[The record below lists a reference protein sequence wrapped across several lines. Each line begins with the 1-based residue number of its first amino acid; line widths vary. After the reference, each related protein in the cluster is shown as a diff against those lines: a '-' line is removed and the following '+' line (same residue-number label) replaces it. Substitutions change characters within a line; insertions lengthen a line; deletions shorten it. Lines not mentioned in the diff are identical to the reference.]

1 MTGSPYNAVHIE
13 GGLLSAD
20 LIERIRSAARD
31 LPGNRPEDYHLA
43 AGERLG
49 EAASRKWDY
58 LKGAYRAY
66 RERLDALPPTESAV
80 TETRERWLLRLFDEL
95 GFGRLTYLRGGIT
108 VGEKTYPVSH
118 QWGEHVAVHLL
129 GWNTDLDRRTKAH
142 GQTGRAP
149 QSMLQEFL
157 NASEPHLWSVLS
169 NGRVLRIL
177 RDSSALVGSAYVQ
190 FDLEAIFDGD
200 LYPEFVQLFALLH
213 SSRFEMLPR
222 DDGGAPTVADCWLER
237 WHAHGIETG
246 SRARE
251 QLRVNVERA
260 LNELG
265 TGFLEANPKL
275 RKDLADGRLNRQDL
289 RQELLRLAYQLI
301 FLFVA
306 EGRKA
311 LLLQDPPDATR
322 EQRAELQA
330 ARDRYTDYF
339 SVERLRRIA
348 SRRRGDRHK
357 DLWRTLVV
365 VLDALGTDDGRPQLA
380 LPALGGLFF
389 RAGDPLNDGDL
400 VPDLLRGC
408 ELTNER
414 LLSAIRLLTEFK
426 DKKGR
431 VHRVDYQHLGA
442 EELGS
447 VYESL
452 LELEPQI
459 DGAAPRFW
467 LENLRGNQRKTTGSY
482 YTPTALIDELLKTT
496 LDPII
501 EEYAK
506 SGNPDDLLKI
516 TVCDPA
522 CGSGHFLV
530 AAARRI
536 AKKYA
541 ALWSGD
547 EEPTPTVIR
556 DAMHKVVKQCVYGV
570 DINPMAAELAKF
582 SLWLESLEPGRPLA
596 FLDSHIKV
604 GNSLLGTTPK
614 LLIAG
619 IPDEAFKPI
628 GDDDKKIATQFRK
641 DNAKERGRQLAI
653 QDAGLFDLD
662 LVSAVQDTSDLTRQV
677 TALNRMRI
685 GSIEDIRE
693 QARRFRTLLDAP
705 ARAQRNR
712 IADAWCAAFV
722 FPKQKEPRPIT
733 SATLKIMGGDK
744 EAEKLFAQAT
754 PTEAM
759 ERELDEIVEQY
770 GFFHWHLE
778 FPDIF
783 RVGNDST
790 PDANHDTGWQG
801 GFTCVLGNPPWER
814 VKLQEQEFFDSRN
827 EEITKARNAAARKKL
842 IDKLKTSEEL
852 ADRALYEEFQTEL
865 RKAAGWSQLLRSSG
879 RYPLTGRGDVNTYA
893 VFAETA
899 RTVTAPR
906 GRSGLVLPT
915 GIATDATTAPFF
927 GDLVRQN
934 RLVSFLEFENE
945 EFLLS
950 RDVDHRVRFCLLS
963 VAGRKFEVD
972 EASFSFGARRISDIE
987 NRRFT
992 MPPED
997 ILLLNPNTGTAPL
1010 FRSRRD
1016 AEITLGIYRRV
1027 PVLKRETPRVNPWGV
1042 SFMAMF
1048 HMANDSEKFMTEQSL
1063 KNKGW
1068 IQTGNIFAR
1077 DELRALPLYE
1087 SKMMRHFDH
1096 RWGTYEGQTA
1106 AQANMGTLPRLT
1118 VQQKRDP
1125 NFSILPRYWVSE
1137 VDVDRKIGD
1146 RWAKSW
1152 LMGFRKI
1159 CRATDERTLVFSIMP
1174 KSGFGDSGHL
1184 IFPSYSQPYLFG
1196 AAASSFV
1203 VDYVLRQKLA
1213 GTNLNFFQ
1221 FEQLPFLEPKMHEET
1236 VPWDREWRLDSWVS
1250 KRMLELVYS
1259 SWDMRAFAEDVG
1271 DVGSPFVWDEERRFA
1286 IRSELDAAYFHLY
1299 GVCRDDVDHI
1309 MNSFGAFRR
1318 NDPERFTRTK
1328 KSILDVYDAMARA
1341 MESGLSYKTMLE
1353 PAPGDGARHP
1363 AR

>member
-1 MTGSPYNAVHIE
+1 MSGSPYTAVHIE

-20 LIERIRSAARD
+20 LIELIRSGTRE

-43 AGERLG
+43 AGERIG

-58 LKGAYRAY
+58 LKGAYRAF
-66 RERLDALPPTESAV
+66 RERLDALPPTDSAV

-95 GFGRLTYLRGGIT
+95 GFGRLTYVRGGIAA
-108 VGEKTYPVSH
+108 GEKTYPVSH

-129 GWNTDLDRRTKAH
+129 GWHTDLDRRTKAH

-157 NASEPHLWSVLS
+157 NVSDAHLWGVLS

-190 FDLEAIFDGD
+190 FDLETIFDGD

-213 SSRFEMLPR
+213 SSRFELLPR
-222 DDGGAPTVADCWLER
+222 DDGGDPTVADCWLER
-237 WHAHGIETG
+237 WRAHGIETG

-251 QLRVNVERA
+251 QLRLNVERA

-265 TGFLEANPKL
+265 TGFLEANQKL
-275 RKDLADGRLNRQDL
+275 RDDLAHARLTRQDY
-289 RQELLRLAYQLI
+289 RHELLRLAYQLI

-311 LLLQDPPDATR
+311 LLVQDPPDATP

-339 SVERLRRIA
+339 SVERLRRIS

-365 VLDALGTDDGRPQLA
+365 VLDSLGTDDGHPKLA

-389 RAGDPLNDGDL
+389 RAGNPLNDADL
-400 VPDLLRGC
+400 APDLLRGC

-414 LLSAIRLLTEFK
+414 LLSAIRLLTTFK

-431 VHRVDYQHLGA
+431 AHRVDYQHLGA

-459 DGAAPRFW
+459 DNAEPRFW

-501 EEYAK
+501 EEYAQ

-541 ALWSGD
+541 VMWSGD
-547 EEPTPTVIR
+547 DEPTPAAVR
-556 DAMHKVVKQCVYGV
+556 EAMHKVVERCVYGV
-570 DINPMAAELAKF
+570 DLNPMAAELAKF

-596 FLDSHIKV
+596 FLDNHIKV

-614 LLIAG
+614 LLIQG

-628 GDDDKKIATQFRK
+628 GDDDKKIAKQFRTE
-641 DNAKERGRQLAI
+641 NTKERGRQLAI
-653 QDAGLFDLD
+653 QDGGLFDLI
-662 LVSAVQDTSDLTRQV
+662 QTPEDTSELTRQA
-677 TALNRMRI
+677 TALNRMRVGTI
-685 GSIEDIRE
+685 ADIRE
-693 QARRFRTLLDAP
+693 QARRFRALLHSPDLAN
-705 ARAQRNR
+705 RKR

-722 FPKQKEPRPIT
+722 FPKREKLRPIT
-733 SATLKIMGGDK
+733 SATLQIMGGDE
-744 EAEKLFAQAT
+744 EAKSLFAQAK
-754 PTEAM
+754 PTVGM
-759 ERELDEIVEQY
+759 EDELDKIVEQY

-783 RVGNDST
+783 RVGNDATS
-790 PDANHDTGWQG
+790 DANHDTGWQG

-827 EEITKARNAAARKKL
+827 DKIAKARNAAARKKL
-842 IDKLKTSEEL
+842 IEQLRASEEF
-852 ADRALYEEFQTEL
+852 ADRSLYSDFQTEL
-865 RKAAGWSQLLRSSG
+865 RKATGWSQMLRSSG
-879 RYPLTGRGDVNTYA
+879 RFPLTGHGDVNTYS

-899 RTVTAPR
+899 RTIICPN

-927 GDLVRQN
+927 GDLVRKSK
-934 RLVSFLEFENE
+934 LISFLEFENE

-950 RDVDHRVRFCLLS
+950 RDVHHSFRFCLLS
-963 VAGRKFEVD
+963 VVGRAGKVD
-972 EASFSFGARRISDIE
+972 EADFSFGARRISDIE
-987 NRRFT
+987 NRRFA
-992 MPPED
+992 MPPRD

-1016 AEITLGIYRRV
+1016 AKITLEIYRQV
-1027 PVLKRETPRVNPWGV
+1027 PVLIRESGPRSNSWGL
-1042 SFMAMF
+1042 SFMRMF
-1048 HMANDSEKFMTEQSL
+1048 DMANDSGLFSSRATLER
-1063 KNKGW
+1063 GW
-1068 IQTGNIFAR
+1068 TLSGNVFSSG
-1077 DELRALPLYE
+1077 DGQMLPLYE
-1087 SKMMRHFDH
+1087 AKMIHHFDH
-1096 RWGTYEGQTA
+1096 RLGTYDGQTS
-1106 AQANMGTLPRLT
+1106 AQANMGTLPRLEYH
-1118 VQQKRDP
+1118 QKRNP
-1125 NFSILPRYWVSE
+1125 KFSIVPRYWVAEEE
-1137 VDVDRKIGD
+1137 VEKRLDG
-1146 RWAKSW
+1146 RWNREW

-1159 CRATDERTLVFSIMP
+1159 CRATDERTLVFSIFP
-1174 KSGFGDSGHL
+1174 KSGFGDSGNL
-1184 IFPSYSQPYLFG
+1184 IFPSNSRPYLFCG
-1196 AAASSFV
+1196 AASSFV
-1203 VDYVLRQKLA
+1203 VDYVLRQKMA

-1221 FEQLPFLEPKMHEET
+1221 FEQLPFHGPKVYT
-1236 VPWDREWRLDSWVS
+1236 CKASWDPTQDVGDWVS
-1250 KRMLELVYS
+1250 ARILELVYS
-1259 SWDMRAFAEDVG
+1259 SWDMRAFAEDVRDSG
-1271 DVGSPFVWDEERRFA
+1271 NPFLWNEERRFA
-1286 IRSELDAAYFHLY
+1286 MRAELDAAYFHLY
-1299 GVCRDDVDHI
+1299 GVGREDVGYI
-1309 MNSFGAFRR
+1309 MDSFGAFRR
-1318 NDPERFTRTK
+1318 NDPERFARTK
-1328 KSILDVYDAMARA
+1328 ALILDVYDAMARA
-1341 MESGLSYKTMLE
+1341 MGTEEPYKSILD
-1353 PAPGDGARHP
+1353 PPPGEGPRHP
-1363 AR
+1363 DM

>member
-1 MTGSPYNAVHIE
+1 M
-13 GGLLSAD
+13 
-20 LIERIRSAARD
+20 
-31 LPGNRPEDYHLA
+31 
-43 AGERLG
+43 
-49 EAASRKWDY
+49 
-58 LKGAYRAY
+58 
-66 RERLDALPPTESAV
+66 
-80 TETRERWLLRLFDEL
+80 
-95 GFGRLTYLRGGIT
+95 
-108 VGEKTYPVSH
+108 
-118 QWGEHVAVHLL
+118 
-129 GWNTDLDRRTKAH
+129 
-142 GQTGRAP
+142 
-149 QSMLQEFL
+149 
-157 NASEPHLWSVLS
+157 
-169 NGRVLRIL
+169 
-177 RDSSALVGSAYVQ
+177 
-190 FDLEAIFDGD
+190 
-200 LYPEFVQLFALLH
+200 
-213 SSRFEMLPR
+213 
-222 DDGGAPTVADCWLER
+222 
-237 WHAHGIETG
+237 
-246 SRARE
+246 
-251 QLRVNVERA
+251 
-260 LNELG
+260 
-265 TGFLEANPKL
+265 
-275 RKDLADGRLNRQDL
+275 
-289 RQELLRLAYQLI
+289 
-301 FLFVA
+301 
-306 EGRKA
+306 
-311 LLLQDPPDATR
+311 
-322 EQRAELQA
+322 
-330 ARDRYTDYF
+330 
-339 SVERLRRIA
+339 
-348 SRRRGDRHK
+348 
-357 DLWRTLVV
+357 
-365 VLDALGTDDGRPQLA
+365 DALGTDGGRPQLA

-400 VPDLLRGC
+400 APDLLRGC

-501 EEYAK
+501 DEYAK

-541 ALWSGD
+541 VLWSGD
-547 EEPTPTVIR
+547 DEPTPMVVR
-556 DAMHKVVKQCVYGV
+556 EAMHKVVERCVYGV

-614 LLIAG
+614 LLIGG

-628 GDDDKKIATQFRK
+628 GDDDKKIAAQFRK

-653 QDAGLFDLD
+653 QDAGLFDLGPVNGPD
-662 LVSAVQDTSDLTRQV
+662 DTSELTRQV

-693 QARRFRTLLDAP
+693 QARRFRALLDAP
-705 ARAQRNR
+705 ERAQRKR

-733 SATLKIMGGDK
+733 SATLKIMGGDE
-744 EAEKLFAQAT
+744 EAEKLFAQAA

-759 ERELDEIVEQY
+759 ERELDKIVEQY

-783 RVGNDST
+783 RVGDDST

-827 EEITKARNAAARKKL
+827 EEITKAHNAAARKKL

-852 ADRALYEEFQTEL
+852 SDRALYQEFQTEL

-879 RYPLTGRGDVNTYA
+879 RYPLTGHGDVNTYA

-899 RTVTAPR
+899 RTVIGPW
-906 GRSGLVLPT
+906 GRTGLVLPT

-927 GDLVRQN
+927 GGLVRQS
-934 RLVSFLEFENE
+934 RLISFMEFENE

-950 RDVDHRVRFCLLS
+950 RDVHHSFRFCLLS
-963 VAGRKFEVD
+963 MAGRECKVD
-972 EASFSFGARRISDIE
+972 EANFSFGARRISDIE

-1016 AEITLGIYRRV
+1016 AEITLDIYRRV
-1027 PVLKRETPRVNPWGV
+1027 PVLWRDSPRSNPWGI
-1042 SFMAMF
+1042 SFMTMF
-1048 HMANDSEKFMTEQSL
+1048 HMANDSSMFKAREELEAEGWTS
-1063 KNKGW
+1063 KGSSFVRNG
-1068 IQTGNIFAR
+1068 QVMM
-1077 DELRALPLYE
+1077 PLYE
-1087 SKMMRHFDH
+1087 AKMLHHFDH
-1096 RWGTYEGQTA
+1096 RLGTYEGQTA
-1106 AQANMGTLPRLT
+1106 AQAKMGTLPRLS
-1118 VQQKRDP
+1118 VEDKANPDRRA
-1125 NFSILPRYWVSE
+1125 LARYWVPEEE
-1137 VDVDRKIGD
+1137 VIAALEGRWDKNWLIGWRD
-1146 RWAKSW
+1146 IARS
-1152 LMGFRKI
+1152 
-1159 CRATDERTLVFSIMP
+1159 TDERTLISSVLPVAAVGHTFPIARISASP
-1174 KSGFGDSGHL
+1174 VSGYYANSCTFIID
-1184 IFPSYSQPYLFG
+1184 YL
-1196 AAASSFV
+1196 
-1203 VDYVLRQKLA
+1203 LRQKLA
-1213 GTNLNFFQ
+1213 GTHLTYGYLK
-1221 FEQLPFLEPKMHEET
+1221 QLPFIAPQAYDRIS
-1236 VPWDREWRLDSWVS
+1236 PWDSTDKLRDWV
-1250 KRMLELVYS
+1250 RDRVLELTFVTQDLAS
-1259 SWDMRAFAEDVG
+1259 FALELG
-1271 DVGSPFVWDEERRFA
+1271 DEGRPFLWDEERRFA
-1286 IRSELDAAYFHLY
+1286 MRAELDAAYFHLY
-1299 GVCRDDVDHI
+1299 GVARDDVGYVMD
-1309 MNSFGAFRR
+1309 SFRAFQR
-1318 NDPERFTRTK
+1318 NDPERFARTK
-1328 KSILDVYDAMARA
+1328 ALILDVYDAMERA
-1341 MESGLSYKTMLE
+1341 METEKLYETIVD
-1353 PAPGDGARHP
+1353 PPPGEGPRHP
-1363 AR
+1363 DR